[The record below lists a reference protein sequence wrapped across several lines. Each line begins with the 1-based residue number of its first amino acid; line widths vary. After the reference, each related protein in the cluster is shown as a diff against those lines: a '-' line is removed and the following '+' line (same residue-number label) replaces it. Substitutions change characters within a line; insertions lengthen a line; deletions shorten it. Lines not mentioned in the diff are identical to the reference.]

1 MRKFI
6 MSLTTVASL
15 SLAFVP
21 VVGLTQAAN
30 AAEAGAP
37 AITVSFADLNLANP
51 AQAKIFK
58 ARVQAAGET
67 VCRAKM
73 NRGELQS
80 TVRACMAEAHRDAE
94 HQLSHRQRNA
104 LALALANTA
113 PVQVAAQ

>member
-15 SLAFVP
+15 SLAAVP
-21 VVGLTQAAN
+21 VLGLTQAAN
-30 AAEAGAP
+30 AAEAGDP
-37 AITVSFADLNLANP
+37 SITVSYADLNLANP
-51 AQAKIFK
+51 SQAKIFK

-94 HQLSHRQRNA
+94 RQLSQHQRTA
-104 LALALANTA
+104 LTQAQANTA
-113 PVQVAAQ
+113 PVQVAAK

>member
-15 SLAFVP
+15 SLAAVP
-21 VVGLTQAAN
+21 VLGLTQAAN
-30 AAEAGAP
+30 AAEPGDP
-37 AITVSFADLNLANP
+37 SITVSIADLNLANP

-80 TVRACMAEAHRDAE
+80 TVRACMTEARQSAER
-94 HQLSHRQRNA
+94 QLSQRQRNA
-104 LALALANTA
+104 LALAKTA
-113 PVQVAAQ
+113 PVEVAAQ

>member
-15 SLAFVP
+15 SLAAVP
-21 VVGLTQAAN
+21 VLGLTHAAN
-30 AAEAGAP
+30 AAEAGDP
-37 AITVSFADLNLANP
+37 SITVSFADLNLANP
-51 AQAKIFK
+51 AEAKIFK
-58 ARVQAAGET
+58 ARVQSAGET

-80 TVRACMAEAHRDAE
+80 SVRACITEARENAER
-94 HQLSHRQRNA
+94 QLSQRHRNA
-104 LALALANTA
+104 LAQAKTT

>member
-15 SLAFVP
+15 SLAAVP
-21 VVGLTQAAN
+21 VLGLTQAAN
-30 AAEAGAP
+30 AAEAGDP
-37 AITVSFADLNLANP
+37 SITVSFADLNLANP
-51 AQAKIFK
+51 AEAKIFK
-58 ARVQAAGET
+58 ARVQSAGET

-80 TVRACMAEAHRDAE
+80 SVRACITEAREDAE
-94 HQLSHRQRNA
+94 RQLSQRHRNA
-104 LALALANTA
+104 LAQAKTT